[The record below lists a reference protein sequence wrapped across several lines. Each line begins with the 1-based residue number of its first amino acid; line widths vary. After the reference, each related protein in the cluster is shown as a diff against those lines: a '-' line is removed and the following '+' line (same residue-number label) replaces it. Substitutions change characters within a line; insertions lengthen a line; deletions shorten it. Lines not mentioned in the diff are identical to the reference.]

1 MLWSSHEAVPRVI
14 FTQGI
19 SIVRSLP
26 VRVIAIRVV
35 AARSPP
41 SRHISVDF
49 DSDFV
54 TIFL

>member
-26 VRVIAIRVV
+26 LRVIAIRNPQS
-35 AARSPP
+35 AL
-41 SRHISVDF
+41 SRREVLPLLI
-49 DSDFV
+49 
-54 TIFL
+54 LR

>member
-26 VRVIAIRVV
+26 LRVIAIRNPRCRG
-35 AARSPP
+35 AKSSLSSYLR
-41 SRHISVDF
+41 
-49 DSDFV
+49 
-54 TIFL
+54 